1 MHMPSFL
8 YSTAQ
13 CRPVRS
19 NTGECA
25 QVCGRHTDQG
35 FCQARKQRSGWG
47 MSARWRP
54 HGDVSA
60 AMPSGEPFGLNGY
73 ASVDAP
79 SASQYLRAAGGVFT
93 FMSMLKRLSS
103 SAQAAG

>member
-1 MHMPSFL
+1 
-8 YSTAQ
+8 
-13 CRPVRS
+13 
-19 NTGECA
+19 
-25 QVCGRHTDQG
+25 
-35 FCQARKQRSGWG
+35 

-79 SASQYLRAAGGVFT
+79 SASQYLRAAGGVVHVHDNAEKVIFISPGGWIDVFHSVT
-93 FMSMLKRLSS
+93 N
-103 SAQAAG
+103 